1 MSYYEAKLLEK
12 GVEEMAHRYLMT
24 ISNTEDSISML
35 ENYLKERGL
44 ITQIENWSA
53 DMTSRSVS
61 IIVKVPNK
69 DKFERWY
76 NPRKRIREQ
85 TDPIWL
91 VEGTPLELDRGQ
103 ESLRKKVIKPKANRE
118 DFNRMKNKFDY
129 RMK

>member
-1 MSYYEAKLLEK
+1 
-12 GVEEMAHRYLMT
+12 MAHRYLMT
-24 ISNTEDSISML
+24 VSNTEDSISML

-44 ITQIENWSA
+44 ITQIENYSA

-76 NPRKRIREQ
+76 NPRKRIREH

-91 VEGTPLELDRGQ
+91 VQGTPLKLDRGQ
-103 ESLRKKVIKPKANRE
+103 ESFRKETKKPKAKTE
-118 DFNRMKNKFDY
+118 EFNKMKSKFDY
-129 RMK
+129 RK